1 MALVNLTFVESLLF
15 GQMTLKF
22 SQAPSLKWGC
32 KLGGHSTH
40 L

>member
-1 MALVNLTFVESLLF
+1 MALANLTFIESLLF

-22 SQAPSLKWGC
+22 SQTPSLKWGC
-32 KLGGHSTH
+32 KLGGRGIH